1 MVFVT
6 KIDGSRR
13 PFEREKVM
21 RTCLRLH
28 ASRETAEAVAD
39 KVESKLY
46 DGVSTKEILRMIY
59 RYLAEYRPQVK
70 HEVDLRKAIC
80 LLRPKPD
87 FEQYIV
93 RLLTALGYNVL
104 GPQIVRGRCV
114 EHEIDAIAMK
124 NNETIY
130 VEVKHHL
137 WPHTYTGLDIFL
149 QSKATFEDLV
159 GGYQVGYNK
168 VPFNRP
174 MVVCNTKL
182 SDHAKRYSSCAQI
195 DHICWKSPQDNSLE
209 ELVED
214 HRLYPTTLMKTLDSK
229 SQARLGDAGVLLL
242 QELVNSDPL
251 TLSHKTKIP
260 IDKIKRLSQR
270 AREILK

>member
-1 MVFVT
+1 MGLVT

-13 PFEREKVM
+13 PFERENVI
-21 RTCLRLH
+21 RTCMRLR
-28 ASRETAEAVAD
+28 ASREIAEAVAD

-46 DGVSTKEILRMIY
+46 DGISTKEILRMIY
-59 RYLAEYRPQVK
+59 RYLAEHRPQVK

-80 LLRPKPD
+80 LLRSKPD

-124 NNETIY
+124 NNEAIY

-149 QSKATFEDLV
+149 QARATFEDLA
-159 GGYQVGYNK
+159 GGYQLGYNK

-182 SDHAKRYSSCAQI
+182 SDHAKRYSNCAQV

-209 ELVED
+209 KLIED
-214 HRLYPTTLMKTLDSK
+214 YRLYPITLMKTLDSK

-242 QELVNSDPL
+242 QELVASDPL

-260 IDKIKRLSQR
+260 KNKIEKFTRGAQ
-270 AREILK
+270 EIIK